1 MWYDRFMATAMD
13 TKKRRIRKRMVF
25 TLPEDVLDVLR
36 EEEDMSKVVELALRR
51 YYGVV
56 PNEVA
61 VWNAER
67 PDDRDELRRELNR
80 LRADLTWP
88 GR

>member
-1 MWYDRFMATAMD
+1 
-13 TKKRRIRKRMVF
+13 MVF